1 MDKGE
6 ISRKRGVRV
15 SSILDEDGFAVYTLR
30 FYDITSIFFRLIFIF
45 QYRVYCLGV
54 VRWVWPCFLFKK
66 NNFFL
71 SFQSAWWE
79 REKKKKRVKY
89 FFLKI
94 SSFLKIGVHDTFPL
108 QRSIQRSRPIIITIL
123 FPESC
128 IYAIPL
134 HVSGT
139 RPKGGKGRGK
149 SLVSRGKIETREH
162 LRLIAPLPNNQSSI
176 FPARFPALYLDFSV
190 PRKKCIVFF
199 FIFPFFLAPD
209 KRGSSFAF

>member
-79 REKKKKRVKY
+79 REKKKKETCQI
-89 FFLKI
+89 FFLKNFK
-94 SSFLKIGVHDTFPL
+94 FLKNRRARYVSLATIDTTITAYHYYHPL
-108 QRSIQRSRPIIITIL
+108 SGKLYIRNSSSRIWNTAKRGEREGEVPGFTRENRNARTPSINRTFAQQPIFNLSR
-123 FPESC
+123 
-128 IYAIPL
+128 AI
-134 HVSGT
+134 S
-139 RPKGGKGRGK
+139 RF
-149 SLVSRGKIETREH
+149 VSRFFRSTEKVY
-162 LRLIAPLPNNQSSI
+162 
-176 FPARFPALYLDFSV
+176 RFLFHFS
-190 PRKKCIVFF
+190 FF
-199 FIFPFFLAPD
+199 SCS
-209 KRGSSFAF
+209 R